1 MGGASGGRLT
11 LWLLGL
17 AVLIAS
23 GATGIVVRH
32 DNSAPPHSSGSGS
45 AQMRGSSDQRPD
57 RDQPVRATAAAAGQ
71 PQSPGSRSPAAQAQA
86 QARAAAAEAAAA
98 RRSGRYNVGATH
110 SPELLQ
116 SLSGSSGS
124 LTSAEAGP
132 GNAPRGVDVA
142 TPRGVDVAADQ
153 HPGGAGIGWAQVAAA
168 GYSFAAVK
176 ATEGDYYANPYY
188 PADAAG
194 ARAAGLQVT
203 GYHMAIPNVS
213 GGAAQADY
221 AAGHLAAGGA
231 GAPALE
237 LDLEYDPYTATD
249 HTNECY
255 GLTAPQLVAW
265 IGAFTRQA
273 QQLTGQAPTI
283 YTTAGWWRTCTGDS
297 TAFSADSLWVA
308 GSGAGSGSGAGA
320 PSLPA
325 TWADYAYW
333 EFTSA
338 GTVPG
343 IAARGSVDVS
353 YGSRHTTPDAP
364 AVAGAGGVAGGV
376 RPVESISSQPV
387 VAAAPPVAVSAGAA
401 ASASASSPG
410 GPVADL
416 APRPGATAPSPA
428 SPASPVVPEVSP
440 SPGSSG

>member
-1 MGGASGGRLT
+1 VGGASGGRLT

-23 GATGIVVRH
+23 GATGLVVRH

-71 PQSPGSRSPAAQAQA
+71 PQSPGPQSPGPRSPAAQAQA
-86 QARAAAAEAAAA
+86 QAAAAEAAAA

-110 SPELLQ
+110 SPALLQ

-124 LTSAEAGP
+124 LTSTEAGP
-132 GNAPRGVDVA
+132 GNA
-142 TPRGVDVAADQ
+142 PRGVDVAADQ
-153 HPGGAGIGWAQVAAA
+153 HPGGAGIDWAQVAAA
-168 GYSFAAVK
+168 GYSFASVK

-188 PADAAG
+188 PADTAG

-203 GYHMAIPNVS
+203 GYHVAIPNVS
-213 GGAAQADY
+213 GGAAQAGY
-221 AAGHLAAGGA
+221 AASHLATAGA

-273 QQLTGQAPTI
+273 QQLTGQVPTI
-283 YTTAGWWRTCTGDS
+283 YTTAGWWRACTGDS

-308 GSGAGSGSGAGA
+308 GSGAGAG
-320 PSLPA
+320 PLTLPA
-325 TWADYAYW
+325 TWTDYSYW
-333 EFTSA
+333 EFTST

-343 IAARGSVDVS
+343 IAVRGSVDVS
-353 YGSRHTTPDAP
+353 YGSRHTTPDIP

-376 RPVESISSQPV
+376 RPVESISSQPA

-401 ASASASSPG
+401 ASASASPPG

-416 APRPGATAPSPA
+416 APRPGATAPSPIA
-428 SPASPVVPEVSP
+428 SEVSP